1 MIALSGL
8 IGVSIIAVFIS
19 AIRLSYAVETR
30 SKPEGGGFGLPRYTN
45 IWGVALNMGVAGD
58 EETQALRRRV
68 NQRLAVIAGLFVLM
82 VLVQWGIR

>member
-19 AIRLSYAVETR
+19 AIRLSYAVEAR
-30 SKPEGGGFGLPRYTN
+30 SKPKSSGSGLPGYTN
-45 IWGVALNMGVAGD
+45 IWGVALNFGVARD

-68 NQRLAVIAGLFVLM
+68 NQRLAIIAGLFLLM
-82 VLVQWGIR
+82 ILVQWGMR